1 MANNVLKVNGIAIAD
16 IAKINGETD
25 DDIAK
30 LNGEEFAGVT
40 DAHTLI
46 STHTASARATLDIT
60 SGIDSTYDVYEFIYT
75 NIHPATDDTHFQFQ
89 VETGSDSDYNHPM
102 ITTYFQAYNAESG
115 GTPTLAYSGGNDQA
129 TSGDGNGVFQNIA
142 KEMGG
147 GSGNDDEAASGIL
160 TLYDPSNT
168 TYVKHFTSTSN
179 CYQGGNTS
187 MQALVA
193 GYINTTTAITR
204 VRFKMSS
211 GNIDEGVIKMY
222 GLAKS

>member
-1 MANNVLKVNGIAIAD
+1 MAK
-16 IAKINGETD
+16 
-25 DDIAK
+25 
-30 LNGEEFAGVT
+30 
-40 DAHTLI
+40 TLI
-46 STHTASARATLDIT
+46 STPLNITTSDTAVSTVSIT
-60 SGIDSTYDVYEFIYT
+60 SGIDSTYPVYEFHYV
-75 NIHPATDDTHFQFQ
+75 NIHPETDNTEFQFQ
-89 VETGSDSDYNHPM
+89 VETGSDSDYDHPM
-102 ITTYFQAYNAESG
+102 TTTYFQAHNDESS
-115 GTPTLAYSGGNDQA
+115 GTPALAYSGGDDQE

-211 GNIDEGVIKMY
+211 GNIDAGVIKMY
-222 GLAKS
+222 GLATS